1 MREMASRKQRMNTC
15 VGTNPPSRGDR
26 FYAWVAVGAALIVF
40 IGFARTYFLKEVFNT
55 PRLPLLLHL
64 HGAILTLWFVLFFVQ
79 TQLVSMRRVDL
90 HRRLGVFGAAL
101 AVLVIVVGGAVAVHA
116 SRRGYLANPNSMR
129 DIRGLAI
136 LCGFL
141 LDFSLFV
148 GLALYFRRR
157 ADFHKRLMLLG
168 TCSILAPAISR
179 VPLSFIQA
187 GGIWMIIGLLDLSAL
202 LCIGYDAIRNR
213 KLHPAF
219 GWGGVFLL
227 VTFPVCLFVANSSLW
242 IGFARWALTSVNV

>member
-1 MREMASRKQRMNTC
+1 MASREQRMNISA
-15 VGTNPPSRGDR
+15 GTNSASRGDR
-26 FYAWVAVGAALIVF
+26 FYAWVAIGPALIVF
-40 IGFARTYFLKEVFNT
+40 IGFARTYFLKGLFNT

-64 HGAILTLWFVLFFVQ
+64 HGAVLTLWFVVFFVQ

-90 HRRLGVFGAAL
+90 HRRLGIFAAAL
-101 AVLVIVVGGAVAVHA
+101 AILVIIVGGVVAVHA

-141 LDFSLFV
+141 SDFSLFV

-179 VPLSFIQA
+179 VPLQFIQA

-202 LCIGYDAIRNR
+202 LCIGYDTRN
-213 KLHPAF
+213 
-219 GWGGVFLL
+219 GGCIPPL
-227 VTFPVCLFVANSSLW
+227 VGAGCFCS
-242 IGFARWALTSVNV
+242 